1 MHFQTSHLHPRH
13 APHPWHCFA
22 LKDGLASDLTV
33 CLSVVL
39 RTSCIAR
46 RLVSRIS
53 PYRVRMTLSTPGQS
67 TGCLFTFSCSPPHL
81 AVTQLLSVRG
91 RKLRHRGTFTL
102 QCTLPLKRTS
112 AGFSPLRSPRVQRV
126 QVIASINRAV
136 KRPEGRGPFAVPEI
150 RVHSSSFVVKFNV

>member
-81 AVTQLLSVRG
+81 AVTQLLSVVWREAPPG
-91 RKLRHRGTFTL
+91 RDFH
-102 QCTLPLKRTS
+102 PSVHASSKRTS
-112 AGFSPLRSPRVQRV
+112 AGVSPARREHRNPPARTPPLPGACASLGDPLLQR
-126 QVIASINRAV
+126 
-136 KRPEGRGPFAVPEI
+136 
-150 RVHSSSFVVKFNV
+150 